1 MCSNPPGKLIF
12 MSWEVVITMSGASKW
27 LWLAQWTPSTKK
39 LSKIFNYFYKM
50 LNEDCTSGVFL
61 LFYGFVQLWRCCKLK
76 LIYSI
81 VIAQYNHIFY
91 MHHCYFYCN
100 EITVVSIDDESI
112 VFYIFFTNM
121 PPTLKRRALWCHLCA
136 LNS

>member
-1 MCSNPPGKLIF
+1 M
-12 MSWEVVITMSGASKW
+12 
-27 LWLAQWTPSTKK
+27 
-39 LSKIFNYFYKM
+39 
-50 LNEDCTSGVFL
+50 
-61 LFYGFVQLWRCCKLK
+61 K

-121 PPTLKRRALWCHLCA
+121 PQLENAGLCGA
-136 LNS
+136 IYVH